1 MKNASHQWGVWR
13 TISQL
18 ILNNR
23 FLILSVLILLS
34 FLWIDQWKNIS
45 FTFTEAN
52 LLPDKHEENI
62 RYKDFVKVFGE
73 EGNLLVLA
81 IKDNDFFSQ
90 EKLKMWKELRIEI
103 TKFSEI
109 DYVLSFDNLKEIVK
123 NQKLRRFELKSV
135 FNPQKQD
142 SFNTL
147 TLKQKLFLELPFYE
161 NLILNKKTGS
171 IRMGI
176 YMDKNIVN
184 TSKRKDF
191 ILNKFIPL
199 VKNFEEKNNV
209 KIYKS
214 GMPYIRTLNAQN
226 ILDEI
231 GLFVLTALFVTSFIF
246 FMFFKSIRAT
256 LISVLVV
263 LIGVAWSFG
272 TLGFLGFEITV
283 LTALIP
289 PLIIVIGIPNCIFL
303 INKYQQE
310 VNEHGNQSRSLEQVI
325 IRIGNASLMTNLTT
339 ACGFSTFILTESK
352 LLKEFGIIASINI
365 IGIYLISIT
374 TIPILYSFMKAP
386 NKKHLR
392 HLKNKT
398 IQKFI
403 KILEHIVKHKK
414 INTYTT
420 YLILIILSI
429 IGIYQINISGS
440 MLDDMPK
447 KQDFFKDIVFFDEQ
461 FNGIVPL
468 QIIVDTK
475 RKDGVFKLSTLKRL
489 EKIEN
494 VIKKIPE
501 LSSPNSVT
509 QIVKFAKQ
517 AYYNGNPN
525 YFSLP
530 SSQENRFIMSYFKN
544 YTPESEKSFTNN
556 FVDKENKIASISTFM
571 KDISTTRIEEI
582 EKELIREINEIFPKD
597 RYNVNLTGKSL
608 IFLKGTKFLVKN
620 LVISLALAILL
631 ISLFMAYMFRS
642 FKMIIISLIPNI
654 VPLLITA
661 GMMGFAGIPLKPS
674 TILVFSIAFGISV
687 DNTIHFLAKYRQELF
702 DSNWKIQ
709 PSVYNALRER
719 GVSMFYSSVVLF
731 FGFSV
736 FMISEFGGTVALGGL
751 VSLTLLIAMLSNL
764 ILLPSLLISLKKT
777 ISNEKVIKE
786 PKIKI

>member
-1 MKNASHQWGVWR
+1 MKNTNNQWGVWT

-18 ILNNR
+18 ILKNR
-23 FLILSVLILLS
+23 FLILSVLTLLTV
-34 FLWIDQWKNIS
+34 LWIDQWKHIR

-62 RYKDFVKVFGE
+62 RYKDFLKVFGE
-73 EGNLLVLA
+73 EGNLLVIA

-90 EKLKMWKELRIEI
+90 EKLKMWKELRIEM
-103 TKFSEI
+103 TKFTEI

-135 FNPQKQD
+135 LKPKKQD
-142 SFNTL
+142 TFNIL

-199 VKNFEEKNNV
+199 VKSFEAKNNV

-226 ILDEI
+226 IVDEI
-231 GLFVLTALFVTSFIF
+231 GLFVLTALFITSFIF

-263 LIGVAWSFG
+263 LIGVSWALG

-310 VNEHGNQSRSLEQVI
+310 VNEHGDQSRSLEQVI

-374 TIPILYSFMKAP
+374 TIPILYSFMKVP
-386 NKKHLR
+386 NKKHLQ
-392 HLKNKT
+392 HLRNKT

-403 KILEHIVKHKK
+403 KILEDIVKQKK

-420 YLILIILSI
+420 SLVLIITSI

-447 KQDFFKDIVFFDEQ
+447 KKNFFKDIVFFDEQ

-501 LSSPNSVT
+501 LSNPNSVT

-544 YTPESEKSFTNN
+544 YKPESAKNFTSN
-556 FVDKENKIASISTFM
+556 FVDKENKIARITTFM
-571 KDISTTRIEEI
+571 KDISTIRIEEI
-582 EKELIREINEIFPKD
+582 EKELIREINEIFPKE

-709 PSVYNALRER
+709 PSVHSALRER

-736 FMISEFGGTVALGGL
+736 FMISDFGGTVALGGL
-751 VSLTLLIAMLSNL
+751 VSLTLLVAMLSNL
-764 ILLPSLLISLKKT
+764 ILLPSLLISLKKSV
-777 ISNEKVIKE
+777 SNEKVIKE

>member
-1 MKNASHQWGVWR
+1 MKKASHQWGVWR

-23 FLILSVLILLS
+23 FLILSVLILS
-34 FLWIDQWKNIS
+34 TFLWIDQCKHIR

-73 EGNLLVLA
+73 EGNLLVIA

-199 VKNFEEKNNV
+199 VKKFEEKNNV

-310 VNEHGNQSRSLEQVI
+310 INEHGNQLRSLKQVI
-325 IRIGNASLMTNLTT
+325 VRIGNASLMTNLTT

-414 INTYTT
+414 INTYTIS
-420 YLILIILSI
+420 LFLFILSI

-475 RKDGVFKLSTLKRL
+475 RKDGVFRLSTLKRL

-544 YTPESEKSFTNN
+544 NMPESEKSFTNN
-556 FVDKENKIASISTFM
+556 FLDKENKIARITTFM
-571 KDISTTRIEEI
+571 KDISTIRIEEI

-777 ISNEKVIKE
+777 ISNEKVIRE
-786 PKIKI
+786 PKIKT